1 MNFKSRPIQTLY
13 MYLQFSIVKD
23 QELNLESYICYVYKI
38 KTHIYL
44 HHQIYNFNNVYK
56 PK

>member
-1 MNFKSRPIQTLY
+1 MKFRPIHTLY

-23 QELNLESYICYVYKI
+23 QELNLESYNIICYVYKI
-38 KTHIYL
+38 KMHIYL